1 MKCPNCD
8 GEMEPMFEGTVW
20 RCNNTYCQYEEEDRG
35 EADRGEAEFPEL
47 CPICNALIVDDKC
60 ECSKQ

>member
-1 MKCPNCD
+1 
-8 GEMEPMFEGTVW
+8 MFEGTVW

-47 CPICNALIVDDKC
+47 CPICNALIVDDEC